1 MAMKRLSMVVAGG
14 RITPLRLRAAAAPGC
29 SFPPVVSCAARR
41 QDQPILL
48 KSRKGSLCAPS
59 EARRTA
65 CAPARS
71 LAGDFR
77 YCRLCSDFSK
87 LLWKKSY
94 IGERRLHMPFL
105 T

>member
-48 KSRKGSLCAPS
+48 KSRKISLCSKRSTANRLRAS
-59 EARRTA
+59 EIVGR
-65 CAPARS
+65 
-71 LAGDFR
+71 
-77 YCRLCSDFSK
+77 
-87 LLWKKSY
+87 
-94 IGERRLHMPFL
+94 
-105 T
+105 